1 MTERPATEQ
10 PVTDLHVQATAVQG
24 LVVLRVK
31 AVGDERGTVR
41 EVFRASAFQQA
52 GLTAGTWQQL
62 NMTTSERGVI
72 RGLHGES
79 MTKLVSV
86 PAGSAF
92 GAYVDARPASPS
104 YGKVVSLEL
113 VPGVAVLVPPGVCN
127 GFQATSAGPT
137 PYVYCF
143 DREWEPGMAGV
154 AVSAFDPD
162 LGIEWPIPVDL
173 EDRRLVSAKDA
184 GLPRLA
190 ELIR

>member
-1 MTERPATEQ
+1 MKDMEVES
-10 PVTDLHVQATAVQG
+10 TDVEG

-31 AVGDERGTVR
+31 AIGDERGVVR
-41 EVFRASAFQQA
+41 EVFRSSAFQSA
-52 GLTAGTWQQL
+52 GLATGPWRQL
-62 NMTTSERGVI
+62 NVTTSERGVI

-92 GAYVDARPASPS
+92 GAYVDARRDSPS
-104 YGKVVSLEL
+104 YGRVVTAEL

-127 GFQATSAGPT
+127 GFQATSVGPT

-143 DREWEPGMAGV
+143 DREWEPVMAGV

-162 LGIEWPIPVDL
+162 LAIAWPIPVDTS
-173 EDRRLVSAKDA
+173 DRSLVSAKDA
-184 GLPRLA
+184 ALPRLA
-190 ELIR
+190 DLPG

>member
-1 MTERPATEQ
+1 M
-10 PVTDLHVQATAVQG
+10 TDLEVESTAVDG
-24 LVVLRVK
+24 LVVLQVK
-31 AVGDERGTVR
+31 AVGDERGVVR
-41 EVFRASAFQQA
+41 EVFRSSAFRSA
-52 GLTAGTWQQL
+52 GLTAGPWQQL
-62 NMTTSERGVI
+62 NMTTSSQGVI

-92 GAYVDARPASPS
+92 GAYVDTRRASATF
-104 YGKVVSLEL
+104 GRVVTVDL

-127 GFQATSAGPT
+127 GFQATGEGIT

-162 LGIEWPIPVDL
+162 LAIKWPMAVDIT
-173 EDRRLVSAKDA
+173 DRSLVSAKDA
-184 GLPRLA
+184 DLPRLVDRPA
-190 ELIR
+190 